1 LSLPIDGE
9 VRSFR
14 THLKP
19 TFDPNGNVTRLI
31 GTSEDI
37 SAEEELK
44 TLRLR
49 TQTVSKE
56 LEEFMYMAAHDLRGP
71 MRSVHILA
79 DFLREDFSDLGDGKL
94 DLIDKLENISVQAN
108 SMLDEVL
115 EHAEITGT
123 QESMETFNLS
133 ELCNDILSCWILMN
147 CVSAA

>member
-1 LSLPIDGE
+1 MSLPIDGE

-56 LEEFMYMAAHDLRGP
+56 LEEFMYM
-71 MRSVHILA
+71 
-79 DFLREDFSDLGDGKL
+79 
-94 DLIDKLENISVQAN
+94 
-108 SMLDEVL
+108 
-115 EHAEITGT
+115 
-123 QESMETFNLS
+123 
-133 ELCNDILSCWILMN
+133 
-147 CVSAA
+147 SA